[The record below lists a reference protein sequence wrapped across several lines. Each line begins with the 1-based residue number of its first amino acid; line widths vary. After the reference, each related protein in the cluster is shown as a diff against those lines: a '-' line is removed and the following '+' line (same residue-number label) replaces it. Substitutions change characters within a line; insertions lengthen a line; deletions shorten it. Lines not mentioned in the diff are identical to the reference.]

1 MWILEWLHWAADYL
15 MSLNGSTQRTP
26 CVYTHDESVDAGRR
40 EAKPSSKRQIKGF
53 VDAYHINMND
63 FEPSDIDAYDSFESF
78 FIRHHTPESRPIYE
92 ETDPTKA
99 VVVAD
104 SRVVTYESVPKLRKL
119 WVKGRNFSMAELT
132 MDMELGDH
140 FADSAVA
147 SFRLSPQDYH
157 RYHSPVSGKIKL
169 FRSIPGD
176 YYQVDPV
183 ALRSDVDILTRNH
196 REFVVINSEEFGDV
210 LFVAIGA
217 TDVGTVQIHDRWQRP
232 GAKISKGEE
241 LGKFQFGGSSIIVA
255 FDQNRI
261 QFDQDLIDMSNQE
274 VQVSVEMGMS
284 LGKSRKLKA

>member
-1 MWILEWLHWAADYL
+1 MTACGYHDAVCINIHLQAQNREVGWLSYNRRVSFHRSQSNQNPAEPNYSIIQTGQIEREQQPLLKKLKLLLLFNPLTEWIDTTHAMRLH
-15 MSLNGSTQRTP
+15 
-26 CVYTHDESVDAGRR
+26 THDESVDAGRR

-217 TDVGTVQIHDRWQRP
+217 TDVGTVQ
-232 GAKISKGEE
+232 
-241 LGKFQFGGSSIIVA
+241 
-255 FDQNRI
+255 
-261 QFDQDLIDMSNQE
+261 
-274 VQVSVEMGMS
+274 
-284 LGKSRKLKA
+284 